1 MNSAFWILLRIAEEI
16 AELARSSVPK
26 LRDGEQIKRE
36 WLDNGVYYRETVFC
50 GEKFLARF
58 NLKQRKNF

>member
-1 MNSAFWILLRIAEEI
+1 MNNAFWILVKVAEEL

-26 LRDGEQIKRE
+26 LRDGERIKRE
-36 WLDNGVYYRETVFC
+36 WLDKGVYYRETVFC

-58 NLKQRKNF
+58 NLKQRKCF